1 MSRCQHISQC
11 TLQAS
16 ALHSQTGLPS
26 HKQSLHPQDLHA
38 AAQDLR
44 NSARLG
50 KLDRIAYLLAKHEK
64 RLAALLVA
72 PSPSTGKTALHL
84 AAEEGHLGTVRALL
98 EPRAPRGRCRRRSC
112 RRPRRQ
118 QRSRRATSSSAACAA
133 CAAGTSSPVLQT
145 ARRVAEQFR
154 LAPNAG
160 PAVCTANRQAG
171 GRGLAS
177 ASDAGA
183 GFGCNGVADGYA
195 KAAGLEQDA
204 LGASSVQA
212 LH

>member
-98 EPRAPRGRCRRRSC
+98 EAARTAGPLPPQELPPAAAPAEELQGNIFQRGLRSL
-112 RRPRRQ
+112 
-118 QRSRRATSSSAACAA
+118 RSRDLLPGAAD
-133 CAAGTSSPVLQT
+133 S
-145 ARRVAEQFR
+145 
-154 LAPNAG
+154 
-160 PAVCTANRQAG
+160 QAG
-171 GRGLAS
+171 GGAVSPRAKRGSGRLHGEQ
-177 ASDAGA
+177 AGRRQRP
-183 GFGCNGVADGYA
+183 
-195 KAAGLEQDA
+195 GLCK
-204 LGASSVQA
+204 
-212 LH
+212 